1 MSMIEDVVLR
11 RVLDSRGNPTVEAEV
26 YTTSGYGRA
35 MAPSGA
41 STGVHEVKAF
51 PDGGVDAGISFF
63 TEKARPKLL
72 GMDALDQ
79 AGVDSLLHEVDGS
92 ENFSNMGGN
101 TAVAVSLAV
110 AKAAASVLDIPL
122 YRYIG
127 GLGVF
132 SHTDFPRPLGNVI
145 GGGKHAVGGTD
156 IQEFLAIPLSGN
168 ASETVFANAR
178 IHSVVK
184 GILRKRLP
192 GVALGKGDEGAWVV
206 PLSNTEALEVLCEAC
221 KTVSEETG
229 LEIRPSLDMAASEL
243 YRDGKYVYKERTLS
257 PGEQIDFVVS
267 LVEDYGL
274 HIVEDPLEQE
284 DFEGYRELTKKI
296 GHRAI
301 ILGDD
306 IFVTNVKRIKKGV
319 EMGACNAVLIKPNQI
334 GTLTDTL
341 RAVELAHRNG
351 YRTVVSHRSGET
363 TDESIAHI
371 AVGVGA
377 YAIKTGV
384 VGGERIA
391 KLNELIRIEG
401 DMRR

>member
-1 MSMIEDVVLR
+1 MSMIEEVVLR

-41 STGVHEVKAF
+41 STGAHEVKAF
-51 PDGGVDAGISFF
+51 PDGGVGAGILFF
-63 TEKARPKLL
+63 TEKVRPKLL

-79 AGVDSLLHEVDGS
+79 AGVDSLLHEVDSS

-101 TAVAVSLAV
+101 IAVAVSLAV
-110 AKAAASVLDIPL
+110 AKAAASVLDLPL
-122 YRYIG
+122 YKYIG

-132 SHTDFPRPLGNVI
+132 SHAEFPRPLGNVI

-156 IQEFLAIPLSGN
+156 IQEFLAIPLSGRP
-168 ASETVFANAR
+168 SETVFANAR
-178 IHSVVK
+178 VHRVVK
-184 GILRKRLP
+184 EVLRKKLP
-192 GVALGKGDEGAWVV
+192 DVALGKGDEGAWVV
-206 PLSNTEALEVLCEAC
+206 SLSNTEAMAVLCEAC
-221 KTVSEETG
+221 KSVSEETG
-229 LEIRPSLDMAASEL
+229 LEIRPSLDFAASEF
-243 YRDGKYVYKERTLS
+243 YREGKYVYRDRSLS

-267 LVEDYGL
+267 LVEEYGL

-306 IFVTNVKRIKKGV
+306 IFVTNVKRIKKGID
-319 EMGACNAVLIKPNQI
+319 MGACNAVLIKPNQI

-371 AVGVGA
+371 AAGVGA

-391 KLNELIRIEG
+391 KLNELIRIEE
-401 DMRR
+401 DMKR